1 MFEIFTAF
9 SSGPLDEAKSRRS
22 SPESAG
28 EMFARWENT
37 SVDAEGVVRD
47 ALRAGRVPLAV
58 VQLHRMRSKAYM
70 SGSSENLP
78 EMVDVFQQ
86 VQEIGKGI
94 VYELLCKVS
103 FSYQR
108 LYQILT
114 GFRNCNQHFHSHSEH
129 HA

>member
-1 MFEIFTAF
+1 M
-9 SSGPLDEAKSRRS
+9 
-22 SPESAG
+22 
-28 EMFARWENT
+28 
-37 SVDAEGVVRD
+37 DAESVVRD

-58 VQLHRMRSKAYM
+58 VQLHRMRSRAYM

-86 VQEIGKGI
+86 VQEIGKSI

-103 FSYQR
+103 LACQK

-114 GFRNCNQHFHSHSEH
+114 GFHICHQHFHSHTEH

>member
-1 MFEIFTAF
+1 M
-9 SSGPLDEAKSRRS
+9 
-22 SPESAG
+22 
-28 EMFARWENT
+28 
-37 SVDAEGVVRD
+37 DAESVVRD

-58 VQLHRMRSKAYM
+58 VQLHRMRSRAYM

-86 VQEIGKGI
+86 VQEIGKSI

-103 FSYQR
+103 LACQK

-114 GFRNCNQHFHSHSEH
+114 GFHICHQNFHSHTEH

>member
-1 MFEIFTAF
+1 M
-9 SSGPLDEAKSRRS
+9 
-22 SPESAG
+22 
-28 EMFARWENT
+28 
-37 SVDAEGVVRD
+37 DAESVVRD

-58 VQLHRMRSKAYM
+58 VQLHRMRSRAYM

-114 GFRNCNQHFHSHSEH
+114 GFHNCNQHFHSHSEH

>member
-1 MFEIFTAF
+1 M
-9 SSGPLDEAKSRRS
+9 
-22 SPESAG
+22 
-28 EMFARWENT
+28 
-37 SVDAEGVVRD
+37 DAESVVRD

-58 VQLHRMRSKAYM
+58 VQLHRMRSRAYM

-103 FSYQR
+103 FSYR
-108 LYQILT
+108 TCIKY
-114 GFRNCNQHFHSHSEH
+114 
-129 HA
+129 

>member
-1 MFEIFTAF
+1 MFEILTAF
-9 SSGPLDEAKSRRS
+9 FAGTLDEAKSRRL

-37 SVDAEGVVRD
+37 SVDAESVVRD

-58 VQLHRMRSKAYM
+58 VQLHRMRSRAYM

-103 FSYQR
+103 FSYPE
-108 LYQILT
+108 ILT
-114 GFRNCNQHFHSHSEH
+114 GFHNCHQYFHLHTEH